1 VKFHSQKLPTDATA
15 FPFWRLKVT
24 PPGYCLAFLHDC
36 GNNNSM
42 SDVVQSVR
50 QLLQDFISP
59 ELRELK
65 SDVKQV
71 DAKIDSESSIL
82 KAKIDSET
90 KRLEDKIGHLEGKIV
105 SEVGRLEDKIVS
117 EVGRLEGKV
126 VSEVGRLEG
135 KIVSEVG
142 RLEDKVDSGF
152 AQMRT
157 LLENAYLRSE
167 LEATRDISNLRERVT
182 RLEVERGAP
191 RQ

>member
-1 VKFHSQKLPTDATA
+1 
-15 FPFWRLKVT
+15 
-24 PPGYCLAFLHDC
+24 
-36 GNNNSM
+36 M

-50 QLLQDFISP
+50 QLLQDFIAP

-71 DAKIDSESSIL
+71 DSKIDLETMSLKSKIDSDTSQL
-82 KAKIDSET
+82 RADF
-90 KRLEDKIGHLEGKIV
+90 R
-105 SEVGRLEDKIVS
+105 
-117 EVGRLEGKV
+117 
-126 VSEVGRLEG
+126 
-135 KIVSEVG
+135 

-182 RLEVERGAP
+182 RLEVERSS

>member
-1 VKFHSQKLPTDATA
+1 
-15 FPFWRLKVT
+15 
-24 PPGYCLAFLHDC
+24 
-36 GNNNSM
+36 M

-50 QLLQDFISP
+50 QLLQDFIAP

-71 DAKIDSESSIL
+71 DTKIDLESESLSAKIDLESESI

-90 KRLEDKIGHLEGKIV
+90 SQLRTDLKRLEDKMNSDSK
-105 SEVGRLEDKIVS
+105 
-117 EVGRLEGKV
+117 
-126 VSEVGRLEG
+126 
-135 KIVSEVG
+135 

-182 RLEVERGAP
+182 RLEVERGS

>member
-1 VKFHSQKLPTDATA
+1 
-15 FPFWRLKVT
+15 
-24 PPGYCLAFLHDC
+24 
-36 GNNNSM
+36 M

-50 QLLQDFISP
+50 QLLQDYIAP

-65 SDVKQV
+65 SDVKRV
-71 DAKIDSESSIL
+71 DGKIDLMTENLGAKIDSKTSGLE
-82 KAKIDSET
+82 AKIDSET
-90 KRLEDKIGHLEGKIV
+90 KRLED
-105 SEVGRLEDKIVS
+105 R
-117 EVGRLEGKV
+117 
-126 VSEVGRLEG
+126 
-135 KIVSEVG
+135 IVSEVG

-182 RLEVERGAP
+182 RLEVERGS

>member
-1 VKFHSQKLPTDATA
+1 
-15 FPFWRLKVT
+15 
-24 PPGYCLAFLHDC
+24 
-36 GNNNSM
+36 M

-50 QLLQDFISP
+50 QLLQDFIAP

-71 DAKIDSESSIL
+71 DDKIDAESSKL

-90 KRLEDKIGHLEGKIV
+90 KRLED
-105 SEVGRLEDKIVS
+105 
-117 EVGRLEGKV
+117 
-126 VSEVGRLEG
+126 

-182 RLEVERGAP
+182 RLEVERGS
-191 RQ
+191 RL

>member
-1 VKFHSQKLPTDATA
+1 
-15 FPFWRLKVT
+15 
-24 PPGYCLAFLHDC
+24 
-36 GNNNSM
+36 M

-65 SDVKQV
+65 SDLKQV

-90 KRLEDKIGHLEGKIV
+90 KRLEDKIGHLEGKV
-105 SEVGRLEDKIVS
+105 
-117 EVGRLEGKV
+117 
-126 VSEVGRLEG
+126 
-135 KIVSEVG
+135 VSEVG

>member
-1 VKFHSQKLPTDATA
+1 
-15 FPFWRLKVT
+15 
-24 PPGYCLAFLHDC
+24 
-36 GNNNSM
+36 M

-50 QLLQDFISP
+50 QLLQDFIAP

-71 DAKIDSESSIL
+71 DSKIDLETESLTAKIVFETSSLSAKIDSETKSLKAKIDSESSSL
-82 KAKIDSET
+82 KARIDSET
-90 KRLEDKIGHLEGKIV
+90 SQIRTDIKRVEDKM
-105 SEVGRLEDKIVS
+105 
-117 EVGRLEGKV
+117 
-126 VSEVGRLEG
+126 
-135 KIVSEVG
+135 
-142 RLEDKVDSGF
+142 DSGF
-152 AQMRT
+152 AQMKT

>member
-1 VKFHSQKLPTDATA
+1 
-15 FPFWRLKVT
+15 
-24 PPGYCLAFLHDC
+24 
-36 GNNNSM
+36 M

-50 QLLQDFISP
+50 QLLQDFVAP

-65 SDVKQV
+65 SDLKQV
-71 DAKIDSESSIL
+71 DAKIDSLSNGLNAKIDSVSISLNAKIDSESGSL
-82 KAKIDSET
+82 RAKIDSET
-90 KRLEDKIGHLEGKIV
+90 KRLED
-105 SEVGRLEDKIVS
+105 
-117 EVGRLEGKV
+117 
-126 VSEVGRLEG
+126 

>member
-1 VKFHSQKLPTDATA
+1 
-15 FPFWRLKVT
+15 
-24 PPGYCLAFLHDC
+24 
-36 GNNNSM
+36 
-42 SDVVQSVR
+42 VVQSAR
-50 QLLQDFISP
+50 QLLQDFIVP

-71 DAKIDSESSIL
+71 DDKIDSVSNGL

-90 KRLEDKIGHLEGKIV
+90 GSLTAKINSESKRLEE
-105 SEVGRLEDKIVS
+105 KIVS
-117 EVGRLEGKV
+117 EVGRLEG
-126 VSEVGRLEG
+126 
-135 KIVSEVG
+135 
-142 RLEDKVDSGF
+142 KVDSGF

>member
-1 VKFHSQKLPTDATA
+1 
-15 FPFWRLKVT
+15 
-24 PPGYCLAFLHDC
+24 
-36 GNNNSM
+36 M

-50 QLLQDFISP
+50 QLLQDFIAP

-71 DAKIDSESSIL
+71 DSKIDLETMSLKSKIDSDTSQL
-82 KAKIDSET
+82 RADF
-90 KRLEDKIGHLEGKIV
+90 RG
-105 SEVGRLEDKIVS
+105 
-117 EVGRLEGKV
+117 
-126 VSEVGRLEG
+126 
-135 KIVSEVG
+135 
-142 RLEDKVDSGF
+142 LEDKVDSGF

-182 RLEVERGAP
+182 RLEVERSS

>member
-1 VKFHSQKLPTDATA
+1 VTVQIHSHLD
-15 FPFWRLKVT
+15 FP
-24 PPGYCLAFLHDC
+24 HNC

-50 QLLQDFISP
+50 QLLQDFIAP

-65 SDVKQV
+65 SDIKQI
-71 DAKIDSESSIL
+71 DGKIDF
-82 KAKIDSET
+82 ET
-90 KRLEDKIGHLEGKIV
+90 KIIKDRMDSDFK
-105 SEVGRLEDKIVS
+105 
-117 EVGRLEGKV
+117 
-126 VSEVGRLEG
+126 
-135 KIVSEVG
+135 

>member
-1 VKFHSQKLPTDATA
+1 
-15 FPFWRLKVT
+15 
-24 PPGYCLAFLHDC
+24 
-36 GNNNSM
+36 M

-50 QLLQDFISP
+50 QLLQDFIAP

-71 DAKIDSESSIL
+71 DDKIDSKANSLEAKIDT
-82 KAKIDSET
+82 ET
-90 KRLEDKIGHLEGKIV
+90 KRLED
-105 SEVGRLEDKIVS
+105 
-117 EVGRLEGKV
+117 
-126 VSEVGRLEG
+126 

-152 AQMRT
+152 TQMRT

-182 RLEVERGAP
+182 RLEVEGGTP

>member
-1 VKFHSQKLPTDATA
+1 
-15 FPFWRLKVT
+15 
-24 PPGYCLAFLHDC
+24 
-36 GNNNSM
+36 M

-50 QLLQDFISP
+50 QLLQDFIAP

-65 SDVKQV
+65 SDLKQV
-71 DAKIDSESSIL
+71 DGKIDSESSIL

-90 KRLEDKIGHLEGKIV
+90 E
-105 SEVGRLEDKIVS
+105 RLEDKIVS
-117 EVGRLEGKV
+117 EVGRLE
-126 VSEVGRLEG
+126 
-135 KIVSEVG
+135 
-142 RLEDKVDSGF
+142 DKMDSGF
-152 AQMRT
+152 GQVKT

>member
-1 VKFHSQKLPTDATA
+1 
-15 FPFWRLKVT
+15 
-24 PPGYCLAFLHDC
+24 
-36 GNNNSM
+36 M

-50 QLLQDFISP
+50 QLFQDFIAP

-71 DAKIDSESSIL
+71 DDKIDAESSKL

-90 KRLEDKIGHLEGKIV
+90 KRLEDKIV
-105 SEVGRLEDKIVS
+105 SEVGRLEDKV
-117 EVGRLEGKV
+117 
-126 VSEVGRLEG
+126 
-135 KIVSEVG
+135 VSEVG

>member
-1 VKFHSQKLPTDATA
+1 
-15 FPFWRLKVT
+15 
-24 PPGYCLAFLHDC
+24 
-36 GNNNSM
+36 M

-50 QLLQDFISP
+50 QLLQDFIAP

-71 DAKIDSESSIL
+71 NAKIDSVSDGL
-82 KAKIDSET
+82 NTKIDSET
-90 KRLEDKIGHLEGKIV
+90 KRLEDKIA
-105 SEVGRLEDKIVS
+105 
-117 EVGRLEGKV
+117 
-126 VSEVGRLEG
+126 SEVGRLEG

-142 RLEDKVDSGF
+142 RLEHKVDSGF
-152 AQMRT
+152 AQMKT

-167 LEATRDISNLRERVT
+167 LEATREVSNLRERVT

>member
-1 VKFHSQKLPTDATA
+1 
-15 FPFWRLKVT
+15 
-24 PPGYCLAFLHDC
+24 
-36 GNNNSM
+36 M

-50 QLLQDFISP
+50 QLLQDFIAP

-71 DAKIDSESSIL
+71 DSKVDSKTSS
-82 KAKIDSET
+82 
-90 KRLEDKIGHLEGKIV
+90 LEDKIDAETK
-105 SEVGRLEDKIVS
+105 RLEDKIVS
-117 EVGRLEGKV
+117 EVGRV
-126 VSEVGRLEG
+126 
-135 KIVSEVG
+135 
-142 RLEDKVDSGF
+142 EDKVDSGF

>member
-1 VKFHSQKLPTDATA
+1 
-15 FPFWRLKVT
+15 
-24 PPGYCLAFLHDC
+24 
-36 GNNNSM
+36 M

-50 QLLQDFISP
+50 QLFQDFIAP

-71 DAKIDSESSIL
+71 DEKIDSKTGSIE
-82 KAKIDSET
+82 AKIDSET
-90 KRLEDKIGHLEGKIV
+90 R
-105 SEVGRLEDKIVS
+105 
-117 EVGRLEGKV
+117 
-126 VSEVGRLEG
+126 RLEG

-157 LLENAYLRSE
+157 LLDNAYLRSE

-182 RLEVERGAP
+182 RLEVERGS

>member
-1 VKFHSQKLPTDATA
+1 
-15 FPFWRLKVT
+15 
-24 PPGYCLAFLHDC
+24 
-36 GNNNSM
+36 M

-65 SDVKQV
+65 SDLKQV

-90 KRLEDKIGHLEGKIV
+90 KRLEDKIV
-105 SEVGRLEDKIVS
+105 SEVGRLES
-117 EVGRLEGKV
+117 
-126 VSEVGRLEG
+126 

>member
-1 VKFHSQKLPTDATA
+1 
-15 FPFWRLKVT
+15 
-24 PPGYCLAFLHDC
+24 
-36 GNNNSM
+36 M

-50 QLLQDFISP
+50 QLLQDFIAP

-71 DAKIDSESSIL
+71 DAKIDVESKSL
-82 KAKIDSET
+82 RAKMDSDF
-90 KRLEDKIGHLEGKIV
+90 K
-105 SEVGRLEDKIVS
+105 
-117 EVGRLEGKV
+117 
-126 VSEVGRLEG
+126 
-135 KIVSEVG
+135 

-152 AQMRT
+152 TQMRT
-157 LLENAYLRSE
+157 LLDNAYLRSE

>member
-1 VKFHSQKLPTDATA
+1 
-15 FPFWRLKVT
+15 
-24 PPGYCLAFLHDC
+24 
-36 GNNNSM
+36 M

-50 QLLQDFISP
+50 QLLQDFIAP
-59 ELRELK
+59 ELRDLK

-71 DAKIDSESSIL
+71 DSKIDLETKTLKSKIDSDTSQL
-82 KAKIDSET
+82 RADF
-90 KRLEDKIGHLEGKIV
+90 R
-105 SEVGRLEDKIVS
+105 
-117 EVGRLEGKV
+117 
-126 VSEVGRLEG
+126 
-135 KIVSEVG
+135 

-182 RLEVERGAP
+182 RLEVERSS